1 MSYRQS
7 LLVVL
12 SLFCTYFIWGST
24 YLAIHFAVASFPPF
38 LLAGFRFVIAG
49 FLLYWLMRYLG
60 APVPTSQQWVGA
72 SVVGLLL
79 PAMGNGTVCYVQQ
92 TVSSSVTALAIA
104 TAPIWMAI
112 FSALWG
118 HQITRQEWLGILIGF
133 IGILFLNM
141 GGTLHGDW
149 LSAFLLIFA
158 AASWSFGSVWGQYL
172 SMPAGLMGSACQMIV
187 AGVVMLLVSAIAG
200 EHWPNV
206 VSDQSWFAMLFLVV
220 LSSLV
225 AYTAYQWLLKNVR
238 PLIAISNTFVNPIVA
253 FIMGINFANEV
264 VETNEYLAL
273 GVILFGVLLVLM
285 AKGDS
290 PSR

>member
-1 MSYRQS
+1 
-7 LLVVL
+7 
-12 SLFCTYFIWGST
+12 
-24 YLAIHFAVASFPPF
+24 
-38 LLAGFRFVIAG
+38 
-49 FLLYWLMRYLG
+49 
-60 APVPTSQQWVGA
+60 
-72 SVVGLLL
+72 
-79 PAMGNGTVCYVQQ
+79 
-92 TVSSSVTALAIA
+92 
-104 TAPIWMAI
+104 
-112 FSALWG
+112 
-118 HQITRQEWLGILIGF
+118 
-133 IGILFLNM
+133 
-141 GGTLHGDW
+141 
-149 LSAFLLIFA
+149 
-158 AASWSFGSVWGQYL
+158 
-172 SMPAGLMGSACQMIV
+172 MIV

-200 EHWPNV
+200 EHWPNA

-285 AKGDS
+285 AKADS

>member
-1 MSYRQS
+1 MYYRQS

-285 AKGDS
+285 AKADS

>member
-1 MSYRQS
+1 MPYRQS

-200 EHWPNV
+200 EHWPNA

-273 GVILFGVLLVLM
+273 GVILFGVLLILM
-285 AKGDS
+285 AKTDS
-290 PSR
+290 TSR

>member
-200 EHWPNV
+200 EHWPNA